1 MYEKRIYLK
10 TNSKI
15 FDVVLLK
22 YQCGQSYLNFNV
34 DLAKDLKRNNS

>member
-1 MYEKRIYLK
+1 MYEKRLYLK
-10 TNSKI
+10 PNSKI
-15 FDVVLLK
+15 FDEVLLK